1 MKHISNRKSHK
12 ALQNAFDKY
21 GLSKFNFCIYEYFT
35 YDNKTVNGG
44 ALTKLETSY
53 IKNFYFDTL
62 YNFMKTATSLTRYKH
77 TAEAGIKRVK
87 NFKNESNQPV
97 FEKSNN

>member
-1 MKHISNRKSHK
+1 MKHISNRKSNK

-21 GLSKFNFCIYEYFT
+21 ALYKFNFCIYEYYT
-35 YDNKTVNGG
+35 YDNKTVKGG

-53 IKNFYFDTL
+53 IKNFYTF

-77 TAEAGIKRVK
+77 TVQAGIKRVK
-87 NFKNESNQPV
+87 IFKNESNQPV